1 MTLNRTL
8 LPYAAMALGAGI
20 FLIDI
25 TQPLGTSV
33 AILYVAV
40 ILIGI
45 WAPHPYFAVVAAAAG
60 TALTWI
66 DLPLSP
72 QAPVSNL
79 RIAFLNR
86 AMVVT
91 VLWIT
96 ALLVSRLRATLQEL
110 AERTVRAQL
119 YLDVAGVMLVVTD
132 RRQRIVLLNKKARAL
147 LHAGDE
153 DLAARDW
160 YETFV
165 PERVRESVRETHRKY
180 LAGEPVGDIVDY
192 PVVTRRGEERMI
204 HWHRAIVRDAAGNVI
219 GTIGSGEDLT
229 PTRVAEAALRKSI
242 KDLQDIKY
250 AIDQSAIVA
259 ITDVHGTITYA
270 NDKFCEI
277 SKYSREELLGQ
288 DHRII
293 NSGYHPKE
301 FIRDLWRTIAR
312 GQVWRGELKNRARD
326 GAIYWVDTTIVP
338 FLDERGKPY
347 QYMAIRSDITE
358 RKRQEER
365 MREQAAL
372 TRLGEMA
379 AVVAHEV
386 RNPLAGI
393 RGALQII
400 ATRLPADSRDRSV
413 IGDILA
419 RLDSLNNIV
428 QDLLLFARP
437 RPPRADKV
445 SLGSLIDGTIDLLKK
460 DPNFARMEVNVQGGD
475 PVIEGDVEQLQAV
488 FMNLLINAAQASG
501 GSGQLEI
508 SLASRD
514 GHCEVT
520 VRDHGPGIPP
530 EVRERIFE
538 PFFTTKHRGTGL
550 GLPTAKRVV
559 ELHKGTIEVTTPPD
573 GGTLVRVSLP
583 IERR

>member
-1 MTLNRTL
+1 MTLNRNL
-8 LPYAAMALGAGI
+8 LPYVAIALGAGI
-20 FLIDI
+20 FLVDI
-25 TQPLGTSV
+25 SQPLGTSV

-45 WAPHPYFAVVAAAAG
+45 WAPHQYFAVVAAAAG

-72 QAPVSNL
+72 AAPAGNL
-79 RIAFLNR
+79 RIAFVNR
-86 AMVVT
+86 LMVVT

-96 ALLVSRLRATLQEL
+96 ALLVARLRTTLQEL
-110 AERTVRAQL
+110 AERTLRAQL

-132 RRQRIVLLNKKARAL
+132 RRQRIILLNKKARAL
-147 LHAGDE
+147 LRVENE
-153 DLAARDW
+153 DLAGRDW
-160 YETFV
+160 YDTFV
-165 PERVRESVRETHRKY
+165 PERVRETVRTAHRKY
-180 LAGEPVGDIVDY
+180 LAGEPIGEIADY

-229 PTRVAEAALRKSI
+229 PTRIAEAALRKSI

-259 ITDVHGTITYA
+259 ITDVHGNITFA

-301 FIRDLWRTIAR
+301 FIRELWRTIAR
-312 GQVWRGELKNRARD
+312 GQVWRGELKNRAKD
-326 GAIYWVDTTIVP
+326 GTIYWVDTTIVP

-386 RNPLAGI
+386 KNPLAGI

-400 ATRLPADSRDRSV
+400 GTRLPADSRDRSV

-437 RPPRADKV
+437 RAPRADRV
-445 SLGSLIDGTIDLLKK
+445 ALGSLIAGTIDLLKK
-460 DPNFARMEVNVQGGD
+460 DPTFARMDVKVRGGD
-475 PVIEGDVEQLQAV
+475 PVIEGDVEQLQTV
-488 FMNLLINAAQASG
+488 FLNLLINAAQASG
-501 GSGQLEI
+501 GAGELEI
-508 SLASRD
+508 LLASSD
-514 GHCEVT
+514 GRCDVT

-530 EVRERIFE
+530 DVRERIFE

-550 GLPTAKRVV
+550 GLPTARRVI

-573 GGTLVRVSLP
+573 GGTMVRVSLP

>member
-8 LPYAAMALGAGI
+8 LPYAALVLAAGI

-33 AILYVAV
+33 AILYVGA
-40 ILIGI
+40 ILLGM
-45 WAPHPYFAVVAAAAG
+45 WTPQPYFAVLTAAVA
-60 TALTWI
+60 TALTWMDI
-66 DLPLSP
+66 PLSP
-72 QAPVSNL
+72 AGDL
-79 RIAFLNR
+79 HMAFVNR
-86 AMVVT
+86 SMLVI
-91 VLWIT
+91 VLWVT
-96 ALLVSRLRATLQEL
+96 AVLVVQLRSTLDVI
-110 AERTVRAQL
+110 AERTQRAQL
-119 YLDVAGVMLVVTD
+119 YLDVAGVMLVVVD
-132 RRQRIVLLNKKARAL
+132 RRQRIVLLNEKARAL
-147 LHAGDE
+147 LHAGTE
-153 DLAARDW
+153 DFTGRDW
-160 YETFV
+160 FEAFV
-165 PERVRESVRETHRKY
+165 PERERARVRAAHKRFLEGESASDV
-180 LAGEPVGDIVDY
+180 ADY
-192 PVVTRRGEERMI
+192 AVLTRRGEERMI
-204 HWHRAIVRDAAGNVI
+204 HWHRAVVRDPAGNVI

-250 AIDQSAIVA
+250 ALDQSAIVA
-259 ITDVHGTITYA
+259 TTDVHGKITYA

-312 GQVWRGELKNRARD
+312 GQVWRGELKNRAKD

-386 RNPLAGI
+386 KNPLAGI

-400 ATRLPADSRDRSV
+400 ATRLPADGRDRSV

-445 SLGSLIDGTIDLLKK
+445 ALGALIAGTIDLLKK
-460 DPNFARMEVNVQGGD
+460 DPNFARMEVDVRGGN
-475 PVIEGDVEQLQAV
+475 PVIEGDVEQLQTV

-501 GSGQLEI
+501 GAGRLEI
-508 SLASRD
+508 ALMATD
-514 GHCEVT
+514 GRCDVT

-530 EVRERIFE
+530 EVRDRIFE

-550 GLPTAKRVV
+550 GLPTAKRVI
-559 ELHKGTIEVTTPPD
+559 ELHKGTIDVSAPPD
-573 GGTLVRVSLP
+573 GGTIVRVSLP

>member
-8 LPYAAMALGAGI
+8 LPYAAIALGAAI
-20 FLIDI
+20 FFVDI
-25 TQPLGTSV
+25 TQPLGTAV
-33 AILYVAV
+33 AILYVAA

-45 WAPHPYFAVVAAAAG
+45 WTPQAYFAVVAAASA

-66 DLPLSP
+66 DIPLSP
-72 QAPVSNL
+72 PGPVASL
-79 RIAFLNR
+79 RVAFVNR
-86 AMVVT
+86 LMVVT
-91 VLWIT
+91 VLWVT
-96 ALLVSRLRATLQEL
+96 AALVTQLRTTLHVL
-110 AERTVRAQL
+110 AERTQRAQL

-132 RRQRIVLLNKKARAL
+132 RRQRILLLNKKARAL
-147 LHAGDE
+147 LHTGSE
-153 DLAARDW
+153 DFTGRDW
-160 YETFV
+160 FDSFV
-165 PERVRESVRETHRKY
+165 AERVRDQVRAAHRRF
-180 LAGEPVGDIVDY
+180 LDGEPSGDVSDY
-192 PVVTRRGEERMI
+192 PVVTRRGDERMI
-204 HWHRAIVRDAAGNVI
+204 HWHRAILRDAAGNVI

-277 SKYSREELLGQ
+277 SKYSREELLGR

-301 FIRDLWRTIAR
+301 YIRELWRTIAR
-312 GQVWRGELKNRARD
+312 GQVWRGELKNRAKD
-326 GAIYWVDTTIVP
+326 GAIYWVDTTIIP

-386 RNPLAGI
+386 KNPLAGI

-400 ATRLPADSRDRSV
+400 GTRLPADSRDRSV

-437 RPPRADKV
+437 RAPRADKV
-445 SLGSLIDGTIDLLKK
+445 ALGALIADTIDLLKK
-460 DPNFARMEVNVQGGD
+460 DPNFARMDVDVHGEN
-475 PVIEGDVEQLQAV
+475 PVIEGDVEQLQTV

-501 GSGQLEI
+501 GAGRLEI
-508 SLASRD
+508 SLLPSD
-514 GHCEVT
+514 GRSVVT

-530 EVRERIFE
+530 EVRDRIFE

-550 GLPTAKRVV
+550 GLPTAKRVI
-559 ELHKGTIEVTTPPD
+559 EMHKGTIEVLTPPD
-573 GGTLVRVSLP
+573 GGTAVRVSLP
-583 IERR
+583 LERR